1 MESLGWRQRRGSSPA
16 ARRGARQRAGLTP
29 VAASN
34 ILSCGRRT
42 KPAQADQISLT
53 PITVSMGDLAGADGA
68 AGARWGR
75 EGAAESAKRA
85 DDGRNEPYG
94 LGLADE

>member
-1 MESLGWRQRRGSSPA
+1 MGTTA
-16 ARRGARQRAGLTP
+16 AFVTGFGLRPISDDATSAGAVVR
-29 VAASN
+29 
-34 ILSCGRRT
+34 
-42 KPAQADQISLT
+42 KPAKKESAWSGA
-53 PITVSMGDLAGADGA
+53 PGSAVSMGDLAGADGA